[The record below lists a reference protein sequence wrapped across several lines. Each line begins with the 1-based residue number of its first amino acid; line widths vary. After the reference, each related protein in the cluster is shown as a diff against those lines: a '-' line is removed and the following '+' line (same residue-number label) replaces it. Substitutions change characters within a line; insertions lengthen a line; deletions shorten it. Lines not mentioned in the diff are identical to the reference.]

1 MTKDHLLTL
10 IIGVLVGFIGGYMIH
25 ERMAEVHPQ
34 PRVHGAAEAAAT
46 PPPQGPRPG
55 LINAPSG
62 AGGAPNAM
70 VRQLQERIQ
79 QNPADADAVLRL
91 ANLNFDIANWSRSR
105 DLYLRYLEL
114 RPEQPDVLSD
124 LGICHRNLG
133 EFDKALSTFDRALA
147 VAPDHW
153 LSRFNKAI
161 VLGIDLGDYDA
172 AEVVVAE
179 LKEIR
184 PDAAELD
191 RLAQELS
198 RRRAAG

>member
-1 MTKDHLLTL
+1 MTKDHILTL

-34 PRVHGAAEAAAT
+34 PRVHGGAEAVAV
-46 PPPQGPRPG
+46 PPPGPAQGA
-55 LINAPSG
+55 APQAA

-79 QNPADADAVLRL
+79 QNPSDTEAILQL
-91 ANLNFDIANWSRSR
+91 ANLNFDISNWSRAR
-105 DLYLRYLEL
+105 DLYLQYLDI
-114 RPEQPDVLSD
+114 QPGDPDILSD

-133 EFDKALSTFDRALA
+133 EFDRALATFDRALEA
-147 VAPDHW
+147 SPDHW

-161 VLGIDLGDYDA
+161 VLGIDLARYDDA
-172 AEVVVAE
+172 DQVVAQLE
-179 LKEIR
+179 EQR
-184 PDAAELD
+184 PDAPELG
-191 RLAQELS
+191 RLSQELA